1 MLLCKVVGAGDSER
15 NLEFC
20 IVPRG
25 ILEIVEMLGF
35 KEKKTA
41 RKYITP
47 LLNMGRLAMT
57 VPDKP
62 NSKNQKYITIR

>member
-15 NLEFC
+15 ILEFC

-25 ILEIVEMLGF
+25 ILEIVEMLGV